1 MPEDKY
7 SVAPSSPLQLDTL
20 IVDDEPLA
28 IERLQ
33 LLCARQE
40 HINLVGTASDGEAAL
55 RLAKQLEP
63 DLLLLDIA
71 MPGMNGLEVAK
82 SLSAIKNVPAIIFV
96 TAFDKFAVEAFGV
109 AAVDYLLKPVETER
123 LSVAISRV
131 LERKGEQAPAQTG
144 VQAEDS
150 PWAEEFWVPY
160 KSELR
165 RIAAAE
171 INRIE
176 AERDYMR
183 LHVAGDPQREHS
195 GGSSYLL
202 HQTITGL
209 AERLNPE
216 HFIRLHR
223 SHLVRRDWIKG
234 LRHDGGGIWVACL
247 KCGTEIRIGR
257 THLAEAK
264 KLAGR

>member
-1 MPEDKY
+1 MMTENTA
-7 SVAPSSPLQLDTL
+7 SEHQLSPLKTL

-33 LLCARQE
+33 LLCARQSS
-40 HINLVGTASDGEAAL
+40 INLVGTASDGEAAI
-55 RLAKQLEP
+55 RMTEQLQP
-63 DLLLLDIA
+63 DLLLLDMA
-71 MPGMNGLEVAK
+71 MPGLDGLDVARA
-82 SLSAIKNVPAIIFV
+82 LSGQANAPAIIFV
-96 TAFDKFAVEAFGV
+96 TAFDRFAVEAFDV
-109 AAVDYLLKPVETER
+109 AAIDYVLKPVEIER
-123 LSVAISRV
+123 LSLAISRV
-131 LERKGEQAPAQTG
+131 CERKSETKSETA
-144 VQAEDS
+144 AES

-165 RIAAAE
+165 RIAASE
-171 INRIE
+171 IQRVE

-183 LHVAGDPQREHS
+183 LHVGNR
-195 GGSSYLL
+195 SYLL

-209 AERLNPE
+209 EKRLNPQE
-216 HFIRLHR
+216 FIRLHR
-223 SHLVRRDWIKG
+223 SHLVRRNWISG
-234 LRHDGGGIWVACL
+234 LRHDGGGIWIACL

>member
-1 MPEDKY
+1 MADET
-7 SVAPSSPLQLDTL
+7 ATGTAQLKTL

-40 HINLVGTASDGEAAL
+40 HINLVGTASDGEAAI
-55 RLAKQLEP
+55 RLAEQLEP

-71 MPGMNGLEVAK
+71 MPGMTGLEVAK
-82 SLSAIKNVPAIIFV
+82 NLAGLKKAPAIIFV

-109 AAVDYLLKPVETER
+109 AAIDYVLKPVETAR
-123 LSVAISRV
+123 LTLAISRV
-131 LERKGEQAPAQTG
+131 LERKTDQLQAPA
-144 VQAEDS
+144 EES

-165 RIAAAE
+165 RIAASE

-183 LHVAGDPQREHS
+183 LHV
-195 GGSSYLL
+195 GGEQGGTSYLL

-209 AERLNPE
+209 EGRLNPE
-216 HFIRLHR
+216 KFIRLHR
-223 SHLVRRDWIKG
+223 SHLVRRDWISG
-234 LRHDGGGIWVACL
+234 LRHDGGGIWIACL

>member
-1 MPEDKY
+1 MADDTA
-7 SVAPSSPLQLDTL
+7 SRPSQLNTL

-40 HINLVGTASDGEAAL
+40 HINLVGTASDGEAAI
-55 RLAKQLEP
+55 RLAHQLEP

-71 MPGMNGLEVAK
+71 MPGMDGLEVAK
-82 SLSAIKNVPAIIFV
+82 KLSELGTPPAIIFV

-109 AAVDYLLKPVETER
+109 AAIDYLLKPVEAER
-123 LSVAISRV
+123 LSIAIARV
-131 LERKGEQAPAQTG
+131 LERQTDQ
-144 VQAEDS
+144 VPVPTEDS

-165 RIAAAE
+165 RIAASE

-183 LHVAGDPQREHS
+183 LHVGSEQ

-209 AERLNPE
+209 EGRLNPE

-223 SHLVRRDWIKG
+223 SHLVRRDWIGG
-234 LRHDGGGIWVACL
+234 LRHDGGGIWMACL

>member
-1 MPEDKY
+1 MIEEIEAK
-7 SVAPSSPLQLDTL
+7 PLKTL

-33 LLCARQE
+33 LLCARQPD
-40 HINLVGTASDGEAAL
+40 IDLIGTASDGEAAL
-55 RLAKQLEP
+55 RLTEQLKP

-71 MPGMNGLEVAK
+71 MPGKDGLDVARA
-82 SLSAIKNVPAIIFV
+82 LSGKADAPAIIFV
-96 TAFDKFAVEAFGV
+96 TAFDRFAVEAFDV
-109 AAVDYLLKPVETER
+109 AAIDYVLKPVENER
-123 LSVAISRV
+123 LTLAISRV
-131 LERKGEQAPAQTG
+131 RERTAEPRNDE
-144 VQAEDS
+144 AEDS

-165 RIAAAE
+165 RIVATE
-171 INRIE
+171 IDRVE

-183 LHVAGDPQREHS
+183 LHVGAI
-195 GGSSYLL
+195 SYLL

-209 AERLNPE
+209 EERLDPE
-216 HFIRLHR
+216 EFIRLHR
-223 SHLVRRDWIKG
+223 SHLVRRDWIAG
-234 LRHDGGGIWVACL
+234 LRHDGGGVWMACL

>member
-1 MPEDKY
+1 MTDDMTPPEFRP
-7 SVAPSSPLQLDTL
+7 AQLKTL

-55 RLAKQLEP
+55 RLAEQLEP

-71 MPGMNGLEVAK
+71 MPGMDGLEVAK
-82 SLSAIKNVPAIIFV
+82 RLSALKQAPAIIFV
-96 TAFDKFAVEAFGV
+96 TAFDQFAVEAFGV
-109 AAVDYLLKPVETER
+109 AAIDYLLKPVETER
-123 LSVAISRV
+123 LSLAISRV
-131 LERKGEQAPAQTG
+131 LERQSQSPQGQASTPAL
-144 VQAEDS
+144 AEDS

-165 RIAAAE
+165 RIAASE

-183 LHVAGDPQREHS
+183 LHVGDPQHEHD
-195 GGSSYLL
+195 GTSYLL

-209 AERLNPE
+209 AERLDPD

-223 SHLVRRDWIKG
+223 SHLVRRDWISG
-234 LRHDGGGIWVACL
+234 LRHDGGGIWIACL

>member
-1 MPEDKY
+1 MIEETETR
-7 SVAPSSPLQLDTL
+7 PLTTL

-33 LLCARQE
+33 LLCARQPD
-40 HINLVGTASDGEAAL
+40 INLIGTASDGEAAL
-55 RLAKQLEP
+55 RLTEQLKP

-71 MPGMNGLEVAK
+71 MPGKDGLDVARA
-82 SLSAIKNVPAIIFV
+82 LSGKPDAPAIIFV
-96 TAFDKFAVEAFGV
+96 TAFDRFAVEAFDV
-109 AAVDYLLKPVETER
+109 AAIDYVLKPVENAR
-123 LSVAISRV
+123 LQLAISRV
-131 LERKGEQAPAQTG
+131 RERTAEPRNGEAD
-144 VQAEDS
+144 DS

-165 RIAAAE
+165 RIVASE
-171 INRIE
+171 IDRVE

-183 LHVAGDPQREHS
+183 LHV
-195 GGSSYLL
+195 GSASYLL

-209 AERLNPE
+209 EERLNPE
-216 HFIRLHR
+216 EFIRLHR
-223 SHLVRRDWIKG
+223 SHLVRRDWIAG
-234 LRHDGGGIWVACL
+234 LRHDGGGVWMACL

-264 KLAGR
+264 KLAGK

>member
-1 MPEDKY
+1 MP
-7 SVAPSSPLQLDTL
+7 VQLKTL

-40 HINLVGTASDGEAAL
+40 HINLVGTASDGEAAI
-55 RLAKQLEP
+55 RLAEQLKP

-71 MPGMNGLEVAK
+71 MPGKTGLDVAK
-82 SLSAIKNVPAIIFV
+82 ALGALDQPPAIIFV
-96 TAFDKFAVEAFGV
+96 TAFDHFAVEAFGV
-109 AAVDYLLKPVETER
+109 AAVDYVLKPVETER
-123 LSVAISRV
+123 LSLAISRA
-131 LERKGEQAPAQTG
+131 LEKSAQQNLEKHGEKQ
-144 VQAEDS
+144 EES
-150 PWAEEFWVPY
+150 RWAEEFWVPY

-171 INRIE
+171 IDRIE

-183 LHVAGDPQREHS
+183 LYV
-195 GGSSYLL
+195 GSTSYLL
-202 HQTITGL
+202 HQTITVL
-209 AERLNPE
+209 EERLDPDA
-216 HFIRLHR
+216 FIRLHR
-223 SHLVRRDWIKG
+223 SHLVRRDWISG
-234 LRHDGGGIWVACL
+234 LRHDGGGVWMACL
-247 KCGTEIRIGR
+247 KCGTELRIGR

>member
-1 MPEDKY
+1 MTENTPQ
-7 SVAPSSPLQLDTL
+7 PLDTL

-33 LLCARQE
+33 LLCARQPD
-40 HINLVGTASDGEAAL
+40 INLVGTASDGEAAL
-55 RLAKQLEP
+55 RLAEQLKP

-71 MPGMNGLEVAK
+71 MPGMDGLEVAK
-82 SLSAIKNVPAIIFV
+82 SLSETGQSPAIIFV

-109 AAVDYLLKPVETER
+109 AAIDYVLKPVESER
-123 LSVAISRV
+123 LSLAVSRV
-131 LERKGEQAPAQTG
+131 RERKAVTAGTTE
-144 VQAEDS
+144 EES

-165 RIAAAE
+165 RIAASE
-171 INRIE
+171 IDRVE

-183 LHVAGDPQREHS
+183 LHV
-195 GGSSYLL
+195 GSASYLL
-202 HQTITGL
+202 HQTISGL
-209 AERLNPE
+209 EERLNPAE
-216 HFIRLHR
+216 FVRLHR
-223 SHLVRRDWIKG
+223 SHLVRKDWISG
-234 LRHDGGGIWVACL
+234 LRHDGGGIWMACL
-247 KCGTEIRIGR
+247 KCGAEIRIGR

>member
-1 MPEDKY
+1 MIDETEPK
-7 SVAPSSPLQLDTL
+7 PLTTL

-33 LLCARQE
+33 LLCARQPD
-40 HINLVGTASDGEAAL
+40 IDLIGTASDGEAAL
-55 RLAKQLEP
+55 RLTEQLKP

-71 MPGMNGLEVAK
+71 MPGKDGLDVARA
-82 SLSAIKNVPAIIFV
+82 LSGKPDAPAIIFV
-96 TAFDKFAVEAFGV
+96 TAFDRFAVEAFDV
-109 AAVDYLLKPVETER
+109 AAIDYVLKPVERDR
-123 LSVAISRV
+123 LTLAISRV
-131 LERKGEQAPAQTG
+131 RERTAEPRSVET
-144 VQAEDS
+144 EDS

-165 RIAAAE
+165 RIVASE
-171 INRIE
+171 IDRVE

-183 LHVAGDPQREHS
+183 LHVGNV
-195 GGSSYLL
+195 SYLL

-209 AERLNPE
+209 EERLNPE
-216 HFIRLHR
+216 EFIRLHR
-223 SHLVRRDWIKG
+223 SHLVRRDWIAG
-234 LRHDGGGIWVACL
+234 LRHDGGGVWIACL
-247 KCGTEIRIGR
+247 KCDTEIRIGR

>member
-1 MPEDKY
+1 MMDEIETR
-7 SVAPSSPLQLDTL
+7 PLKTL

-33 LLCARQE
+33 LLCARQPE
-40 HINLVGTASDGEAAL
+40 IDLIGTASDGEAAL
-55 RLAKQLEP
+55 RLTEQLQP

-71 MPGMNGLEVAK
+71 MPGKDGLDVARA
-82 SLSAIKNVPAIIFV
+82 LSGKANAPAIIFV
-96 TAFDKFAVEAFGV
+96 TAFDRFAVEAFDV
-109 AAVDYLLKPVETER
+109 AAIDYVLKPVETQR
-123 LSVAISRV
+123 LTLALSRV
-131 LERKGEQAPAQTG
+131 RERTSEPRSTET
-144 VQAEDS
+144 EDS

-165 RIAAAE
+165 RIVAAE
-171 INRIE
+171 IDRVE

-183 LHVAGDPQREHS
+183 LYVGS
-195 GGSSYLL
+195 SSYLL

-209 AERLNPE
+209 EERLNPAE
-216 HFIRLHR
+216 FIRLHR
-223 SHLVRRDWIKG
+223 SHLVRRDWIAG
-234 LRHDGGGIWVACL
+234 LRHDGGGVWMACL

>member
-1 MPEDKY
+1 MTDDKDP
-7 SVAPSSPLQLDTL
+7 VASPPPSQLKTL

-40 HINLVGTASDGEAAL
+40 HINLVGTASDGEAAI
-55 RLAKQLEP
+55 RLAHQLEP

-71 MPGMNGLEVAK
+71 MPGMDGLEVAK
-82 SLSAIKNVPAIIFV
+82 KLSGLDTPPAIIFV

-109 AAVDYLLKPVETER
+109 AAIDYLLKPVEADR
-123 LSVAISRV
+123 LSLAIARV
-131 LERKGEQAPAQTG
+131 LERKGDQPALP
-144 VQAEDS
+144 AEDS

-165 RIAAAE
+165 RIAASE

-183 LHVAGDPQREHS
+183 LHVSHEG

-209 AERLNPE
+209 EERLNPD

-223 SHLVRRDWIKG
+223 SHLVRRDWIG
-234 LRHDGGGIWVACL
+234 SLRHDGGGIWMACL

>member
-1 MPEDKY
+1 MDEIETR
-7 SVAPSSPLQLDTL
+7 PLKTL

-33 LLCARQE
+33 LLCARQPE
-40 HINLVGTASDGEAAL
+40 IDLIGTASDGEAAL
-55 RLAKQLEP
+55 RLTEQLQP

-71 MPGMNGLEVAK
+71 MPGKDGLDVARA
-82 SLSAIKNVPAIIFV
+82 LSGKANAPAIIFV
-96 TAFDKFAVEAFGV
+96 TAFDRFAVEAFDV
-109 AAVDYLLKPVETER
+109 AAIDYVLKPVETQR
-123 LSVAISRV
+123 LTLALSRV
-131 LERKGEQAPAQTG
+131 RERTSEPRSTET
-144 VQAEDS
+144 EDS

-165 RIAAAE
+165 RIVAAE
-171 INRIE
+171 IDRVE

-183 LHVAGDPQREHS
+183 LYVGS
-195 GGSSYLL
+195 SSYLL

-209 AERLNPE
+209 EERLNPAE
-216 HFIRLHR
+216 FIRLHR
-223 SHLVRRDWIKG
+223 SHLVRRDWIAG
-234 LRHDGGGIWVACL
+234 LRHDGGGVWMACL

>member
-1 MPEDKY
+1 MMTENTPQ
-7 SVAPSSPLQLDTL
+7 PLDTL

-33 LLCARQE
+33 LLCARQPD
-40 HINLVGTASDGEAAL
+40 INLVGTASDGEAAL
-55 RLAKQLEP
+55 RLAEQLKP

-71 MPGMNGLEVAK
+71 MPGMDGLEVAK
-82 SLSAIKNVPAIIFV
+82 SLSETGQSPAIIFV

-109 AAVDYLLKPVETER
+109 AAIDYVLKPVESER
-123 LSVAISRV
+123 LSLAVSRV
-131 LERKGEQAPAQTG
+131 RERKAVTAGTTE
-144 VQAEDS
+144 EES

-165 RIAAAE
+165 RIAASE
-171 INRIE
+171 IDRVE

-183 LHVAGDPQREHS
+183 LHV
-195 GGSSYLL
+195 GSASYLL
-202 HQTITGL
+202 HQTISGL
-209 AERLNPE
+209 EERLNPAE
-216 HFIRLHR
+216 FVRLHR
-223 SHLVRRDWIKG
+223 SHLVRKDWISG
-234 LRHDGGGIWVACL
+234 LRHDGGGIWMACL

>member
-1 MPEDKY
+1 MMDEIETR
-7 SVAPSSPLQLDTL
+7 PLKTL

-33 LLCARQE
+33 LLCARQPE
-40 HINLVGTASDGEAAL
+40 IDLIGTASDGEAAL
-55 RLAKQLEP
+55 RLTEQLQP

-71 MPGMNGLEVAK
+71 MPGKDGLDVARA
-82 SLSAIKNVPAIIFV
+82 LSGKANAPAIIFEP
-96 TAFDKFAVEAFGV
+96 AFDRFAVEAFDV
-109 AAVDYLLKPVETER
+109 AAIDYVLKPVETPR
-123 LSVAISRV
+123 LTLALSRV
-131 LERKGEQAPAQTG
+131 RERTSEPRSTET
-144 VQAEDS
+144 EDS

-165 RIAAAE
+165 RIVAAE
-171 INRIE
+171 IDRVE

-183 LHVAGDPQREHS
+183 LYVGS
-195 GGSSYLL
+195 SSYLL

-209 AERLNPE
+209 EERLNPAE
-216 HFIRLHR
+216 FIRLHR
-223 SHLVRRDWIKG
+223 SHLVRRDWIAG
-234 LRHDGGGIWVACL
+234 LRHDGGGVWMACL

>member
-1 MPEDKY
+1 MTD
-7 SVAPSSPLQLDTL
+7 SDHTPLNTL

-33 LLCARQE
+33 LLCARQPD
-40 HINLVGTASDGEAAL
+40 IKLVGTASDGEAAI
-55 RLAKQLEP
+55 RLATELKP

-71 MPGMNGLEVAK
+71 MPGMDGLEVAK
-82 SLSAIKNVPAIIFV
+82 TLSESGHSPAIIFV

-109 AAVDYLLKPVETER
+109 AAIDYVLKPVETDR
-123 LSVAISRV
+123 LALAISRV
-131 LERKGEQAPAQTG
+131 RERKTVTATG
-144 VQAEDS
+144 NDEES

-165 RIAAAE
+165 RIAASE
-171 INRIE
+171 IDRVE

-183 LHVAGDPQREHS
+183 LHVGA
-195 GGSSYLL
+195 SSYLL

-209 AERLNPE
+209 EERLNPE
-216 HFIRLHR
+216 EFVRLHR
-223 SHLVRRDWIKG
+223 SHLVRRDWISG
-234 LRHDGGGIWVACL
+234 LRHDGGGIWMACL
-247 KCGTEIRIGR
+247 KCGNEIRIGR

>member
-1 MPEDKY
+1 MTAPETK
-7 SVAPSSPLQLDTL
+7 PLKTL

-33 LLCARQE
+33 LLCARQSD
-40 HINLVGTASDGEAAL
+40 IDLVGTASDGEAAL
-55 RLAKQLEP
+55 RLTEQLKP

-71 MPGMNGLEVAK
+71 MPGKDGLDVARA
-82 SLSAIKNVPAIIFV
+82 LSGKADAPAIIFV
-96 TAFDKFAVEAFGV
+96 TAFDRFAVEAFDV
-109 AAVDYLLKPVETER
+109 AAIDYVLKPVESQR
-123 LSVAISRV
+123 LALAISRV
-131 LERKGEQAPAQTG
+131 RERTAESRDSSGE
-144 VQAEDS
+144 ES

-165 RIAAAE
+165 RIAASE
-171 INRIE
+171 IDRIE

-183 LHVAGDPQREHS
+183 LHVGNV
-195 GGSSYLL
+195 SYLL

-209 AERLNPE
+209 EERLNPE
-216 HFIRLHR
+216 EFIRLHR
-223 SHLVRRDWIKG
+223 SHLVRRDWISG
-234 LRHDGGGIWVACL
+234 LRHDGGGVWMACL
-247 KCGTEIRIGR
+247 KCGEEIRIGR

>member
-1 MPEDKY
+1 MADDITPT
-7 SVAPSSPLQLDTL
+7 PTQLKTL

-40 HINLVGTASDGEAAL
+40 HINLVGTASDGEAAI
-55 RLAKQLEP
+55 RLAEQLEP

-71 MPGMNGLEVAK
+71 MPGMDGLEVAK
-82 SLSAIKNVPAIIFV
+82 KLSALGKAPAIIFV

-109 AAVDYLLKPVETER
+109 AAIDYVLKPVETDR

-131 LERKGEQAPAQTG
+131 LERQSDLSAGPA
-144 VQAEDS
+144 EES
-150 PWAEEFWVPY
+150 PWAQEFWVPY

-165 RIAAAE
+165 RIAASE

-183 LHVAGDPQREHS
+183 LHVAGDKS
-195 GGSSYLL
+195 GDQGGTSYLL

-209 AERLNPE
+209 EGRLNPE
-216 HFIRLHR
+216 QFIRLHR
-223 SHLVRRDWIKG
+223 SHLVRRDWISG
-234 LRHDGGGIWVACL
+234 LRHDGGGIWIACL

>member
-1 MPEDKY
+1 MMDEIETR
-7 SVAPSSPLQLDTL
+7 PLKTL

-33 LLCARQE
+33 LLCARQPE
-40 HINLVGTASDGEAAL
+40 IDLIGTASDGEAAL
-55 RLAKQLEP
+55 RLTEQLQP

-71 MPGMNGLEVAK
+71 MPGKDVLDVARA
-82 SLSAIKNVPAIIFV
+82 LSGKANAPAIIFV
-96 TAFDKFAVEAFGV
+96 TAFDRFAVEAFDV
-109 AAVDYLLKPVETER
+109 AAIDYVLKPVETQR
-123 LSVAISRV
+123 LTLALSRV
-131 LERKGEQAPAQTG
+131 RERTSEPRSTET
-144 VQAEDS
+144 EDS

-165 RIAAAE
+165 RIVAAE
-171 INRIE
+171 IDRVE

-183 LHVAGDPQREHS
+183 LYVGS
-195 GGSSYLL
+195 SSYLL

-209 AERLNPE
+209 EERLNPAE
-216 HFIRLHR
+216 FIRLHR
-223 SHLVRRDWIKG
+223 SHLVRRDWIAG
-234 LRHDGGGIWVACL
+234 LRHDGGGVWMACL

>member
-1 MPEDKY
+1 MIEEIELR
-7 SVAPSSPLQLDTL
+7 PLTTL

-33 LLCARQE
+33 LLCARQPD
-40 HINLVGTASDGEAAL
+40 IDLIGTASDGEAAL
-55 RLAKQLEP
+55 RLTEQLKP

-71 MPGMNGLEVAK
+71 MPGKDGLDVARA
-82 SLSAIKNVPAIIFV
+82 LSGKADAPAIIFV
-96 TAFDKFAVEAFGV
+96 TAFDRFAVEAFDV
-109 AAVDYLLKPVETER
+109 AAIDYVLKPVESQR
-123 LSVAISRV
+123 LTLAISRV
-131 LERKGEQAPAQTG
+131 RERT
-144 VQAEDS
+144 AEPRTNEADDS

-165 RIAAAE
+165 RIVAAE
-171 INRIE
+171 IDRVE

-183 LHVAGDPQREHS
+183 LHVGPV
-195 GGSSYLL
+195 SYLL

-209 AERLNPE
+209 EERLNPE
-216 HFIRLHR
+216 EFIRLHR
-223 SHLVRRDWIKG
+223 SHLVRRDWISG
-234 LRHDGGGIWVACL
+234 LRHDGGGVWMACL

-257 THLAEAK
+257 THLAAAK

>member
-1 MPEDKY
+1 MTDDIATK
-7 SVAPSSPLQLDTL
+7 PLKTL

-33 LLCARQE
+33 LLCARQKD
-40 HINLVGTASDGEAAL
+40 IDLIGTASDGEAAL
-55 RLAKQLEP
+55 RLTEQLQP

-71 MPGMNGLEVAK
+71 MPGKDGLDVARA
-82 SLSAIKNVPAIIFV
+82 LSGKANAPAIIFV
-96 TAFDKFAVEAFGV
+96 TAFDRFAVEAFDV
-109 AAVDYLLKPVETER
+109 AAIDYVLKPVENAR
-123 LSVAISRV
+123 LALAISRV
-131 LERKGEQAPAQTG
+131 RERTAEPRNGE
-144 VQAEDS
+144 AEDS

-165 RIAAAE
+165 RIVATE
-171 INRIE
+171 IDRVE

-183 LHVAGDPQREHS
+183 LHVGPI
-195 GGSSYLL
+195 SYLL

-209 AERLNPE
+209 EERLNPDD
-216 HFIRLHR
+216 FIRLHR
-223 SHLVRRDWIKG
+223 SHLVRRDWIAG
-234 LRHDGGGIWVACL
+234 LRHDGGGVWMACL

>member
-1 MPEDKY
+1 MIDDIK
-7 SVAPSSPLQLDTL
+7 ARPLKTL

-33 LLCARQE
+33 LLCARQAD
-40 HINLVGTASDGEAAL
+40 IDLIGTASDGEAAL
-55 RLAKQLEP
+55 RLTEQLQP

-71 MPGMNGLEVAK
+71 MPGKDGLDVARA
-82 SLSAIKNVPAIIFV
+82 LSGKTNAPAIIFV
-96 TAFDKFAVEAFGV
+96 TAFDRFAVEAFDV
-109 AAVDYLLKPVETER
+109 AAIDYVLKPVENER
-123 LSVAISRV
+123 LTLAISRV
-131 LERKGEQAPAQTG
+131 RERTAEPRNDE
-144 VQAEDS
+144 AEDS

-165 RIAAAE
+165 RIVATE
-171 INRIE
+171 IERVE

-183 LHVAGDPQREHS
+183 LHVGPA
-195 GGSSYLL
+195 SYLL

-209 AERLNPE
+209 EERLNPE
-216 HFIRLHR
+216 EFIRLHR
-223 SHLVRRDWIKG
+223 SHLVRRDWIAG
-234 LRHDGGGIWVACL
+234 LRHDGGGVWMACL

>member
-1 MPEDKY
+1 MTEEN
-7 SVAPSSPLQLDTL
+7 APRPLTTL

-33 LLCARQE
+33 LLCARQPE
-40 HINLVGTASDGEAAL
+40 INLIGTASDGEAAL
-55 RLAKQLEP
+55 RLTEQLKP

-71 MPGMNGLEVAK
+71 MPGKDGLDVARA
-82 SLSAIKNVPAIIFV
+82 LSGKPDAPAIIFV
-96 TAFDKFAVEAFGV
+96 TAFDRFAVEAFDV
-109 AAVDYLLKPVETER
+109 AAIDYVLKPVENAR
-123 LSVAISRV
+123 LTLAISRV
-131 LERKGEQAPAQTG
+131 RERT
-144 VQAEDS
+144 AEPRASGDDS

-165 RIAAAE
+165 RIVAAE
-171 INRIE
+171 IDRVE

-183 LHVAGDPQREHS
+183 LHVGTV
-195 GGSSYLL
+195 SYLL

-209 AERLNPE
+209 EERLDPDQ
-216 HFIRLHR
+216 FIRLHR
-223 SHLVRRDWIKG
+223 SHLVRRDWIAG
-234 LRHDGGGIWVACL
+234 LRHDGGGVWIACL

-264 KLAGR
+264 KLAGK

>member
-1 MPEDKY
+1 MTEETEHK
-7 SVAPSSPLQLDTL
+7 PLTTL

-33 LLCARQE
+33 LLCARQPD
-40 HINLVGTASDGEAAL
+40 INLIGTASDGEAAL
-55 RLAKQLEP
+55 RLTEQLKP

-71 MPGMNGLEVAK
+71 MPGKDGLDVARA
-82 SLSAIKNVPAIIFV
+82 LSGKPDAPAIIFV
-96 TAFDKFAVEAFGV
+96 TAFDRFAVEAFDV
-109 AAVDYLLKPVETER
+109 AAIDYVLKPVDNQR
-123 LSVAISRV
+123 LSLAISRV
-131 LERKGEQAPAQTG
+131 RERTTEPRPSEGD
-144 VQAEDS
+144 DS

-165 RIAAAE
+165 RIV
-171 INRIE
+171 E

-183 LHVAGDPQREHS
+183 LHV
-195 GGSSYLL
+195 GSVSYLL

-209 AERLNPE
+209 EERLNPE
-216 HFIRLHR
+216 EFIRLHR
-223 SHLVRRDWIKG
+223 SHLVRRDWIAG
-234 LRHDGGGIWVACL
+234 LRHDGGGVWMACL

>member
-1 MPEDKY
+1 MEHMETVFQHSEIP
-7 SVAPSSPLQLDTL
+7 PRQLSTL

-55 RLAKQLEP
+55 RLAEQLKP

-71 MPGMNGLEVAK
+71 MPGMDGLEVAK
-82 SLSAIKNVPAIIFV
+82 KLASLSIDPAIIFV

-109 AAVDYLLKPVETER
+109 AAIDYLLKPVETDR
-123 LSVAISRV
+123 LSLAISRV
-131 LERKGEQAPAQTG
+131 LERKSEPESPATT
-144 VQAEDS
+144 AEES

-165 RIAAAE
+165 RIAASE
-171 INRIE
+171 INRVE

-183 LHVAGDPQREHS
+183 LHVGGDPQREHE
-195 GGSSYLL
+195 GTSYLL

-209 AERLNPE
+209 AERLNPGQ
-216 HFIRLHR
+216 FIRLHR
-223 SHLVRRDWIKG
+223 SHLVRRDWISG

>member
-1 MPEDKY
+1 MTENTPQ
-7 SVAPSSPLQLDTL
+7 PLDTL

-33 LLCARQE
+33 LLCARQPD
-40 HINLVGTASDGEAAL
+40 INLVGTASDGEAAL
-55 RLAKQLEP
+55 RLAEQLKP

-71 MPGMNGLEVAK
+71 MPGMDGLEVAK
-82 SLSAIKNVPAIIFV
+82 NLSETGRSPAIIFV

-109 AAVDYLLKPVETER
+109 AAIDYVLKPVESER
-123 LSVAISRV
+123 LSLAVSRV
-131 LERKGEQAPAQTG
+131 RERKAVTAGTTE
-144 VQAEDS
+144 EES

-165 RIAAAE
+165 RIAASE
-171 INRIE
+171 IDRVE

-183 LHVAGDPQREHS
+183 LHV
-195 GGSSYLL
+195 GSASYLL
-202 HQTITGL
+202 HQTISGL
-209 AERLNPE
+209 EERLNPAE
-216 HFIRLHR
+216 FVRLHR
-223 SHLVRRDWIKG
+223 SHLVRKDWISG
-234 LRHDGGGIWVACL
+234 LRHDGGGIWMACL

>member
-1 MPEDKY
+1 MDSAAQHSEMP
-7 SVAPSSPLQLDTL
+7 PRQLNTL

-40 HINLVGTASDGEAAL
+40 YINLVGTASDGEAAL
-55 RLAKQLEP
+55 RLAEQLEP

-71 MPGMNGLEVAK
+71 MPGMDGLEVAK
-82 SLSAIKNVPAIIFV
+82 KLASLSLSPAIIFV

-109 AAVDYLLKPVETER
+109 AAIDYLLKPVESDR
-123 LSVAISRV
+123 LSLAISRV
-131 LERKGEQAPAQTG
+131 LERKSEQSAAPQPSE
-144 VQAEDS
+144 QS

-165 RIAAAE
+165 RIAASE

-176 AERDYMR
+176 ADRDYMR
-183 LHVAGDPQREHS
+183 LHVGGDPQREHE
-195 GGSSYLL
+195 GTSYLL

-209 AERLNPE
+209 AERLNPDQ
-216 HFIRLHR
+216 FIRLHR
-223 SHLVRRDWIKG
+223 SHLVRRDWISG
-234 LRHDGGGIWVACL
+234 LRHDGGGIWIACL

>member
-1 MPEDKY
+1 MANDTA
-7 SVAPSSPLQLDTL
+7 SASSQLKTL

-40 HINLVGTASDGEAAL
+40 HINLVGTASDGEAAV
-55 RLAKQLEP
+55 RLAHQLKP

-71 MPGMNGLEVAK
+71 MPGMDGLEVAK
-82 SLSAIKNVPAIIFV
+82 QLADLETPPAIIFV

-109 AAVDYLLKPVETER
+109 AAIDYVLKPVETER
-123 LSVAISRV
+123 LSIAISRV
-131 LERKGEQAPAQTG
+131 LERKTDQAPIS
-144 VQAEDS
+144 AEDS

-165 RIAAAE
+165 RIAASE

-183 LHVAGDPQREHS
+183 LHV
-195 GGSSYLL
+195 GGAEGSEQGATSYLL

-209 AERLNPE
+209 EGRLNPE

-223 SHLVRRDWIKG
+223 SHLVRRDWIGG
-234 LRHDGGGIWVACL
+234 LRHDGGGIWIACL